1 MLINNWYVAA
11 TEDDVKAGKPYR
23 VKMLGQWF
31 ALFRGAA
38 DEVTCVADAC
48 AHRGGSL
55 GLGAVENGRIAC
67 SYHGWEYDHS
77 GRCTRIPALGDGV
90 RIPRRARVD
99 CYPVRL
105 RYGWI
110 WVFLGDLPEER
121 RPPIPDNFPWFDEAM
136 KSRENWG
143 IVHLNYEVPLNWAR
157 SEENSI
163 DGAHPAFVHSAF
175 GRNTDPRLMI
185 VEPVEHPWGGSTTRE
200 RPPADYAGLSRS
212 SQEVLGRKRGNNRAC
227 TWFSIAG
234 ISHLIDIERSN
245 GVRHITF
252 AARTPIDAD
261 HTRVFSH
268 QVRNF
273 LTGPEHDEDRLQGR
287 ISASD
292 EDTAIVRDVNPRYLP
307 RTMSDELLVE
317 SDQNEA
323 RFRSLVHKLARK
335 GWEIDID
342 EAGRQGRY
350 RALAIPSPR
359 RREDPR
365 NWIAQPVPTTFPRK
379 NRDSCPETG
388 G

>member
-11 TEDDVKAGKPYR
+11 TEDEVKADKPYR

-31 ALFRGAA
+31 ALYRSKA
-38 DEVTCVADAC
+38 DEVVCVADAC

-55 GLGAVENGRIAC
+55 GRGTVNNGRIAC
-67 SYHGWEYDHS
+67 SYHGWEYDGT
-77 GRCTRIPALGDGV
+77 GRCTRIPALGDGI

-110 WVFLGDLPEER
+110 WVFLGDLPEEQR
-121 RPPIPDNFPWFDEAM
+121 LPIPDNFPYYDEAM
-136 KSRENWG
+136 ESREKWG

-175 GRNTDPRLMI
+175 GSRSDPRLMI
-185 VEPVEHPWGGSTTRE
+185 VAPVDHEWDGSTTRE
-200 RPPADYAGLSRS
+200 RPPAEYDGLSRS
-212 SQEVLGRKRGNNRAC
+212 SQKVLERKRGNNKAY

-261 HTRVFSH
+261 NTRVFSH

-273 LTGPEHDEDRLQGR
+273 LTGPEHDEDRLEGR
-287 ISASD
+287 ISAAD
-292 EDTAIVRDVNPRYLP
+292 EDTAIVKDVSPRYLP
-307 RTMSDELLVE
+307 RKMSDELLVE

-323 RFRSLVHKLARK
+323 RFRRLVHKLARR

-342 EAGRQGRY
+342 EAARMGRHRT
-350 RALAIPSPR
+350 LAIPCPR
-359 RREDPR
+359 RRKDPR
-365 NWIAQPVPTTFPRK
+365 NWIAQPVPTTFPR
-379 NRDSCPETG
+379 RTRTC
-388 G
+388 